1 MTSLTTKTRR
11 RKLEIPGAKKE
22 NIRHLLAAKAVYL
35 MIVTTYCWDNID
47 IIVITKK
54 QSNQSIIMSTAWYRS
69 RCVPQMIQRWTS
81 PSVVVNNHNLVIEV
95 WDTTCVVHNMKHH
108 ADILLNPANPQL
120 SGVSKFPYFP
130 IGGPQPPPGFEINKD
145 THPIMGYVSQ
155 WGGMEVGNGMM
166 FASNVVDGL
175 VHQLG
180 GKELQRQLQQ
190 IILRQRGVTTQLAEG
205 EAVVTTT
212 ESVGTLQETTGY
224 RFIIHAV
231 PPFYKHENNTSIDE
245 STTTTTTTE
254 VLAETYRNALRAA
267 ADLAPSLQLLLQG
280 ASTSENDD
288 DDFRIRI
295 ATPLLG
301 AGCRGFPV
309 DIAIE
314 TAAKTLMQSSTS
326 STTTTFNTP
335 MTLAFAIPNGEIRQQ
350 LVDALDD
357 HSKEAAM
364 PQ

>member
-1 MTSLTTKTRR
+1 
-11 RKLEIPGAKKE
+11 
-22 NIRHLLAAKAVYL
+22 
-35 MIVTTYCWDNID
+35 
-47 IIVITKK
+47 
-54 QSNQSIIMSTAWYRS
+54 
-69 RCVPQMIQRWTS
+69 
-81 PSVVVNNHNLVIEV
+81 
-95 WDTTCVVHNMKHH
+95 MKHH

-155 WGGMEVGNGMM
+155 WGGMEVGLGMM

-190 IILRQRGVTTQLAEG
+190 ILLRRQRQWGVTTQLAEG

-212 ESVGTLQETTGY
+212 ENVGKLKETTGY
-224 RFIIHAV
+224 QFIIHAV
-231 PPFYKHENNTSIDE
+231 PPFYRHENNTSIDDE
-245 STTTTTTTE
+245 SVVSTEE

-267 ADLAPSLQLLLQG
+267 ADLAPSLLLLQG
-280 ASTSENDD
+280 ASASDKDDD

-309 DIAIE
+309 DIAID
-314 TAAKTLMQSSTS
+314 TAAKTLIQS
-326 STTTTFNTP
+326 STTTATTTAFNTP

-357 HSKEAAM
+357 HSKEAARGEIGSSGINT
-364 PQ
+364 P